1 MGNPLIQCLRD
12 VSPQVDCTERTQ
24 GEEEIAEMP
33 VSFQDPHTSLDL
45 IHTLQTP
52 AKTGSKRFS
61 SQPQLQ
67 PSALI
72 YSKESIVTS
81 KFCFTIPNF
90 VSSYHLHLSQ
100 EPQDNPTSEKVKS
113 RCLQR

>member
-1 MGNPLIQCLRD
+1 MGNLLIQCLRD

-24 GEEEIAEMP
+24 DAEEIAEMS
-33 VSFQDPHTSLDL
+33 VSFQDPHTYLDP

-81 KFCFTIPNF
+81 KFCFTIPNV
-90 VSSYHLHLSQ
+90 VSSYHLYLPQ
-100 EPQDNPTSEKVKS
+100 EPQDNPTGQKGKS